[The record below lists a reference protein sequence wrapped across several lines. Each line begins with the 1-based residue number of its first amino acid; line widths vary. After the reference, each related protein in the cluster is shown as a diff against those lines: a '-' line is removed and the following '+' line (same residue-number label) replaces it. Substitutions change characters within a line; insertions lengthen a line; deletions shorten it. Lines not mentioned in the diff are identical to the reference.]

1 MYQVLVVDDEYLA
14 LDKLCS
20 MLKWE
25 NYGFHIAGTASNGSD
40 AIDFVNSNHV
50 DVVFTDICMPVLNGV
65 ELAKYINA
73 HNPDTKVVI
82 MSSYSDF
89 EYVKECFAANACD
102 YILKHLLTPE
112 LLIKLLD
119 KLSGTYLKKQS
130 NLSMSYDEYVKAKQY
145 RHNIIEQIRGN
156 DSSRGINGAVVAAVK
171 LSSHIL
177 LEFVHSSSEMQTF
190 YRHIIN
196 TVSQILKNLNGFV
209 IFQDSTDTVIIFM
222 PFGDIPESEIMRILR
237 NYIKQANYSIKK
249 FFDLTLQWGISCV
262 SSDEYSLND
271 CYKDAM
277 HMLGD
282 KPIVGKTENEPQDF
296 ASLSIDDEKN
306 IISAVQALSCD
317 RLDSVLESI
326 FDRIPQ
332 QQLTLNIIVSELITL
347 ANKMCMEFSLDIRSL
362 SDTLTKL
369 NLAVNSNCS
378 KADILVWNKTLF
390 HSIISSINSNLSHK
404 QKYSSMIKDY
414 IHNHYSEDIG
424 LKQIADS
431 IGITETYLST
441 VFKEETGSTVSNYLS
456 NFRIEKAKEL
466 LLQNVDIKFLY
477 SAVGF
482 KSYNYF
488 FSTFK
493 KVVGCTPRQYK
504 NIAARNSK

>member
-25 NYGFHIAGTASNGSD
+25 NHGFHIAGTASNGHD

-50 DVVFTDICMPVLNGV
+50 DVIFTDICMPVLNGV

-73 HNPDTKVVI
+73 HNPDIKVVI

-102 YILKHLLTPE
+102 YILKHLLTPQ
-112 LLIKLLD
+112 LLTEILD
-119 KLSGTYLKKQS
+119 KLSQTHLKKRS
-130 NLSMSYDEYVKAKQY
+130 GIGLSYDEYVKAKRY
-145 RHNIIEQIRGN
+145 RHDIIEQIHGVS
-156 DSSRGINGAVVAAVK
+156 DTKISGAVIAAVK
-171 LSSHIL
+171 LSSYIL
-177 LEFVHSSSEMQTF
+177 LEFVHSETEMQTF

-196 TVSQILKNLNGFV
+196 TVSQILKDLSGFV

-222 PFGDIPESEIMRILR
+222 PFDDTPESEIMGILR
-237 NYIKQANYSIKK
+237 GYIKQANYSVKK

-262 SSDEYSLND
+262 SSSEYSLND
-271 CYKDAM
+271 CYKEAM
-277 HMLGD
+277 QMLVD
-282 KPIVGKTENEPQDF
+282 RPIVGKTENEPQDF

-306 IISAVQALSCD
+306 IISAVQALSFD
-317 RLDSVLESI
+317 RLDSALDSI

-347 ANKMCMEFSLDIRSL
+347 ANKMCMEFNLDIRSL

-369 NLAVNSNCS
+369 NLAVNSNS
-378 KADILVWNKTLF
+378 TKADILIWNKTLF
-390 HSIISSINSNLSHK
+390 HSIISSINNSLSHK
-404 QKYSSMIKDY
+404 QKYSAMIKDY
-414 IHNHYSEDIG
+414 IHSHYSEDIG
-424 LKQIADS
+424 LRQIADS

-441 VFKEETGSTVSNYLS
+441 VFKEETGSTVSNYLA

-466 LLQNVDIKFLY
+466 LLQNIDIKFLY

-504 NIAARNSK
+504 NIADLN

>member
-156 DSSRGINGAVVAAVK
+156 DSSRGINGAVVAAV
-171 LSSHIL
+171 
-177 LEFVHSSSEMQTF
+177 
-190 YRHIIN
+190 
-196 TVSQILKNLNGFV
+196 
-209 IFQDSTDTVIIFM
+209 
-222 PFGDIPESEIMRILR
+222 
-237 NYIKQANYSIKK
+237 
-249 FFDLTLQWGISCV
+249 
-262 SSDEYSLND
+262 
-271 CYKDAM
+271 
-277 HMLGD
+277 
-282 KPIVGKTENEPQDF
+282 
-296 ASLSIDDEKN
+296 
-306 IISAVQALSCD
+306 
-317 RLDSVLESI
+317 
-326 FDRIPQ
+326 
-332 QQLTLNIIVSELITL
+332 
-347 ANKMCMEFSLDIRSL
+347 
-362 SDTLTKL
+362 
-369 NLAVNSNCS
+369 
-378 KADILVWNKTLF
+378 
-390 HSIISSINSNLSHK
+390 
-404 QKYSSMIKDY
+404 
-414 IHNHYSEDIG
+414 
-424 LKQIADS
+424 
-431 IGITETYLST
+431 
-441 VFKEETGSTVSNYLS
+441 
-456 NFRIEKAKEL
+456 
-466 LLQNVDIKFLY
+466 
-477 SAVGF
+477 
-482 KSYNYF
+482 
-488 FSTFK
+488 
-493 KVVGCTPRQYK
+493 
-504 NIAARNSK
+504 